1 MITMLIAM
9 RLSLFSCARSVSLK
23 AAIIGLC
30 LCLLGG
36 CSAVRVSYNQG
47 ETLAWWWLDG
57 YVDFNAAQTPAV
69 KQAVQQW
76 FVWHRRSQLPDYAA
90 LLTKAQSEV
99 LQPVTAAQLCRWADV
114 LRQRVSTGLDQAVLL
129 AAPIVPG
136 LSSEELTHIERQF
149 RKLNEDYRDEYLS
162 GSAERRLDSMVE
174 RVVDR
179 GETLYGPLNDEQR
192 RLLAAAMAASPFDAE
207 FWLAERQRRQ
217 RDILDTLRRLS
228 ASGAATVERAKVLSE
243 LQALAA
249 RTQPPSA
256 ACAPSLQRLTN
267 YNCQVASQLHN
278 TTTQAQRRFARD
290 KLKGYEDDVRS
301 LTIRPPPVERR
312 RRRHRDGCGSDR
324 AARGTAL
331 VGVEGLVAVGV
342 GHAGGLER
350 GEGVQLPVHQVRRHD
365 VLHRA

>member
-90 LLTKAQSEV
+90 LLMKAQSEV

-136 LSSEELTHIERQF
+136 LSSEELTHIERHF

-192 RLLAAAMAASPFDAE
+192 RLLAAAMAASPSMPSSGWPSGNA
-207 FWLAERQRRQ
+207 ANA
-217 RDILDTLRRLS
+217 TSS
-228 ASGAATVERAKVLSE
+228 ARCAACRP
-243 LQALAA
+243 AA
-249 RTQPPSA
+249 RPQWS
-256 ACAPSLQRLTN
+256 
-267 YNCQVASQLHN
+267 
-278 TTTQAQRRFARD
+278 
-290 KLKGYEDDVRS
+290 
-301 LTIRPPPVERR
+301 ERR
-312 RRRHRDGCGSDR
+312 CCPSCRRWLRARSRHRRRTHRLCSG
-324 AARGTAL
+324 
-331 VGVEGLVAVGV
+331 
-342 GHAGGLER
+342 
-350 GEGVQLPVHQVRRHD
+350 
-365 VLHRA
+365 